1 METVAKKTK
10 RSVLKREKRDA
21 KKEAAK
27 TGPSTAK
34 LKNVPTSPRKMRLVA
49 DLIRGERVN
58 KALNILKYEP
68 KVGAPKLEKLLLSA
82 ISSWESKHT
91 DVKLEEADLYVKD
104 IFVDGGR
111 ILKRLRPAPQG
122 RAHRVRKRS
131 NHVTLI
137 VDSFKK
143 EGSEVVATEKETK
156 E

>member
-1 METVAKKTK
+1 
-10 RSVLKREKRDA
+10 
-21 KKEAAK
+21 
-27 TGPSTAK
+27 
-34 LKNVPTSPRKMRLVA
+34 MRLVA

-68 KVGAPKLEKLLLSA
+68 KIGAGKLEKLLLSA
-82 ISSWESKHT
+82 ISSWEAKHT

-131 NHVTLI
+131 NHVTLV

-143 EGSEVVATEKETK
+143 EGSEVATTDKETK